1 MVVLFLS
8 LATSAVT
15 DALLLLAACPP
26 EKFPLPY
33 PPEHSAVDQY
43 HHNSE
48 PRLSAKVTKTTAQ
61 ENLRGVSSVQDLA
74 NLLPHVRT
82 LDFSIRDDEVETK
95 KKSKKGR
102 KKGSRNAKTLIA
114 EKRKLSSKTGRASS
128 VQGERSVH
136 SPQSVRTDPN
146 LCPFP
151 KTATSVLQALARNH
165 LNLTVSTCVDDG
177 AAPVVLNKGDES
189 VTSTLQ
195 GSCSS
200 SSSVTTSNGDSR
212 CVTSTCSNV
221 TDNATTRAVLI
232 GDSRCVKSTCS
243 NVTDN
248 ATTRSVLIGDSRCV
262 GASVIKKKASQ
273 AVLSRDNRG
282 QEATS
287 DDLLVKN
294 SDTGN
299 SESLDVLSSGRKGNE
314 TAAREAAR
322 NNVKTPERKSTE
334 CAENRAEVCGRQ
346 QRGTKRVSSPRAQGK
361 VSQPRFFFVSN

>member
-221 TDNATTRAVLI
+221 TGNATTRA
-232 GDSRCVKSTCS
+232 
-243 NVTDN
+243 
-248 ATTRSVLIGDSRCV
+248 VLIGDSRCV

-322 NNVKTPERKSTE
+322 NNVKKPERKSTE
-334 CAENRAEVCGRQ
+334 CVVNRAEVCE
-346 QRGTKRVSSPRAQGK
+346 QRGTKRVCSPRAQGK

>member
-48 PRLSAKVTKTTAQ
+48 PRLSAKVTKTTTQ
-61 ENLRGVSSVQDLA
+61 ENLRGVSSVQDLT
-74 NLLPHVRT
+74 NLLPHVRA

-114 EKRKLSSKTGRASS
+114 EKSKLSSKTGRASS
-128 VQGERSVH
+128 VQGEQSVH

-221 TDNATTRAVLI
+221 T
-232 GDSRCVKSTCS
+232 G
-243 NVTDN
+243 N

-322 NNVKTPERKSTE
+322 NNVKKPERKSTE
-334 CAENRAEVCGRQ
+334 CADVVNRAEVCGRQ

-361 VSQPRFFFVSN
+361 VSQLRFFFVSN

>member
-48 PRLSAKVTKTTAQ
+48 PRLSAKVTKTTTQ
-61 ENLRGVSSVQDLA
+61 ENLRGVSSVQDLT
-74 NLLPHVRT
+74 NLLPHVRA

-165 LNLTVSTCVDDG
+165 LNLTVSTCADDG

-221 TDNATTRAVLI
+221 TGNATTRA
-232 GDSRCVKSTCS
+232 
-243 NVTDN
+243 
-248 ATTRSVLIGDSRCV
+248 VLIGDSRCV

-334 CAENRAEVCGRQ
+334 CVVNRAEVCE

>member
-1 MVVLFLS
+1 M
-8 LATSAVT
+8 
-15 DALLLLAACPP
+15 
-26 EKFPLPY
+26 
-33 PPEHSAVDQY
+33 
-43 HHNSE
+43 
-48 PRLSAKVTKTTAQ
+48 
-61 ENLRGVSSVQDLA
+61 
-74 NLLPHVRT
+74 
-82 LDFSIRDDEVETK
+82 
-95 KKSKKGR
+95 
-102 KKGSRNAKTLIA
+102 
-114 EKRKLSSKTGRASS
+114 
-128 VQGERSVH
+128 
-136 SPQSVRTDPN
+136 
-146 LCPFP
+146 
-151 KTATSVLQALARNH
+151 LQALARNH

-221 TDNATTRAVLI
+221 TDNATTR
-232 GDSRCVKSTCS
+232 
-243 NVTDN
+243 
-248 ATTRSVLIGDSRCV
+248 SVLIGDSRCV

-287 DDLLVKN
+287 DDLLVKT